1 LAWELV
7 FPPESVER
15 MEYTENRGTIKRE
28 EQAVTTT
35 GSH

>member
-7 FPPESVER
+7 FPLESVER
-15 MEYTENRGTIKRE
+15 MESTENMGTEKRE
-28 EQAVTTT
+28 ELAITTT